1 MFLCRETEL
10 EELNRRYRRDSFECM
25 IIYGRRRVGKTALI
39 NEFCKDKPTIYF
51 PALKDTAQGNLEAL
65 SAAIRSFSDPE
76 STASLRYESFQDA
89 FQEIGRLCEKERIVV
104 VIDEYPYL
112 AKSDPSVSSRL
123 QHLIDLDWEKGKM
136 FLIKRIGGRDETRKR
151 LAELGLV
158 SGEAVSIISAQ
169 GGDLILNVKGSR
181 LALTREMAQ
190 HIMV

>member
-1 MFLCRETEL
+1 MPLTL
-10 EELNRRYRRDSFECM
+10 MD
-25 IIYGRRRVGKTALI
+25 
-39 NEFCKDKPTIYF
+39 
-51 PALKDTAQGNLEAL
+51 QGE
-65 SAAIRSFSDPE
+65 
-76 STASLRYESFQDA
+76 
-89 FQEIGRLCEKERIVV
+89 
-104 VIDEYPYL
+104 
-112 AKSDPSVSSRL
+112 
-123 QHLIDLDWEKGKM
+123 M